1 MNEYNGLTSSW
12 KKYNLTET
20 TAASSKCN
28 RKLMLSHYRNNNC
41 KKIKKYYKLRLKN
54 VFILEVHIFV
64 PLSLVQ
70 LNKKKKLI

>member
-1 MNEYNGLTSSW
+1 
-12 KKYNLTET
+12 
-20 TAASSKCN
+20 
-28 RKLMLSHYRNNNC
+28 MLSHYRNNNC

-70 LNKKKKLI
+70 LNKKKNLYKWKDIVMANEL